1 MKEDLITEFKKA
13 ITSTVKAIANNKDIE
28 VVFDDNAFKSENTIV
43 LPKIDNEND
52 LEFLSSIRG
61 NADNQAL
68 MYRFHDKET
77 FELMSPKGHKNK
89 EIYIPFVEPIIIKID
104 ELNKKIYCSL
114 PEGLINLY
122 LK

>member
-28 VVFDDNAFKSENTIV
+28 VVFDNNAFKSENTIV

-68 MYRFHDKET
+68 MYRSVSYTHLT
-77 FELMSPKGHKNK
+77 
-89 EIYIPFVEPIIIKID
+89 
-104 ELNKKIYCSL
+104 L
-114 PEGLINLY
+114 PTILRV
-122 LK
+122 